1 MDVTGC
7 HFCGLSNGQHAAGC
21 AELWLV
27 SDLVYSPKGDAMPHV
42 DGDDYT
48 YERQAHLN
56 TLIAPYLHRDDARD
70 LRTVDQRTADELAAL
85 CKRVAFL
92 ERVVV
97 LLGMTPQTVEDEWP
111 TQLI

>member
-1 MDVTGC
+1 
-7 HFCGLSNGQHAAGC
+7 
-21 AELWLV
+21 
-27 SDLVYSPKGDAMPHV
+27 MPHV

-48 YERQAHLN
+48 YDQHLE

-85 CKRVAFL
+85 RKRVAFL

-111 TQLI
+111 TQPI